1 MNKQTSFQCMSVLL
15 GLLLCMAPA
24 QARDAVLTIQ
34 GHVSA
39 PSCNAQALSTAMAT
53 GLGALNGHHCGL
65 TVSTGQANSLTVA
78 NVREV
83 HVGSGPNADAVKKMV
98 ILTYH

>member
-1 MNKQTSFQCMSVLL
+1 MGVPGNPVAEAENVTLSPTKVE
-15 GLLLCMAPA
+15 A
-24 QARDAVLTIQ
+24 LTGCELKI
-34 GHVSA
+34 
-39 PSCNAQALSTAMAT
+39 T
-53 GLGALNGHHCGL
+53 GGL

>member
-1 MNKQTSFQCMSVLL
+1 
-15 GLLLCMAPA
+15 
-24 QARDAVLTIQ
+24 
-34 GHVSA
+34 
-39 PSCNAQALSTAMAT
+39 MAT

>member
-1 MNKQTSFQCMSVLL
+1 MKKNTSIQCAT
-15 GLLLCMAPA
+15 GLLALLLTLSTA
-24 QARDAVLTIQ
+24 QARDAVLMIQ